1 MMLIF
6 AGMGVLLLL
15 SGVEISFILPYMAS
29 VMTSVAISTISYDSM
44 DNGNSFLFTLPVR
57 RKDYATEKY
66 FFVCGFGA
74 VSALIVAIACGI
86 LLLVRKSEMT
96 AGAFGVETM
105 TCLLIVLLLA
115 DLLVPLQIKF
125 GAEKSKIVILATV
138 GILVLG
144 FEIMEN
150 LDLQEIRKKLDG
162 IDNQLVELFEKRMA
176 LCSDVAEFKI
186 QTGKKVYDGERER
199 QKLDS
204 VMAMA
209 DSEFNKKGVYEL
221 FSQIMTISRK
231 LQYGLLVRHGQA
243 LETGF
248 TMVDDLKKEGVRIAY
263 QGVEGSYGHG
273 AALQYFGQDADVYH
287 VKSMEDAMVEVEEG
301 RADFAVLP
309 IENSSDGAVS
319 DNYDLLVKH
328 NVYIV
333 GETELAVN
341 HALLGLPGATLE
353 DIRQV
358 YSHPQ
363 ALMQCSQYLNSHR
376 QWRQVSMENTA
387 VSAKKVLEDA
397 DVTQAAVASEIAGK
411 LYGLKVLQPSI
422 NYNKK

>member
-1 MMLIF
+1 
-6 AGMGVLLLL
+6 
-15 SGVEISFILPYMAS
+15 
-29 VMTSVAISTISYDSM
+29 
-44 DNGNSFLFTLPVR
+44 
-57 RKDYATEKY
+57 
-66 FFVCGFGA
+66 
-74 VSALIVAIACGI
+74 
-86 LLLVRKSEMT
+86 
-96 AGAFGVETM
+96 
-105 TCLLIVLLLA
+105 
-115 DLLVPLQIKF
+115 
-125 GAEKSKIVILATV
+125 
-138 GILVLG
+138 
-144 FEIMEN
+144 MEN

-301 RADFAVLP
+301 RADYAVLP
-309 IENSSDGAVS
+309 IENSSAGAVS

-422 NYNKK
+422 NYNKNNVTRFIILAKDPVYCKGANKISICFECAHKSGTLYNMLGNLIYNGVNMLMIESRPIPGRSWEYRFF

>member
-1 MMLIF
+1 
-6 AGMGVLLLL
+6 
-15 SGVEISFILPYMAS
+15 
-29 VMTSVAISTISYDSM
+29 
-44 DNGNSFLFTLPVR
+44 
-57 RKDYATEKY
+57 
-66 FFVCGFGA
+66 
-74 VSALIVAIACGI
+74 
-86 LLLVRKSEMT
+86 
-96 AGAFGVETM
+96 
-105 TCLLIVLLLA
+105 
-115 DLLVPLQIKF
+115 
-125 GAEKSKIVILATV
+125 
-138 GILVLG
+138 
-144 FEIMEN
+144 MEN

-287 VKSMEDAMVEVEEG
+287 VKSMEDAMV
-301 RADFAVLP
+301 A
-309 IENSSDGAVS
+309 I
-319 DNYDLLVKH
+319 
-328 NVYIV
+328 
-333 GETELAVN
+333 
-341 HALLGLPGATLE
+341 
-353 DIRQV
+353 
-358 YSHPQ
+358 
-363 ALMQCSQYLNSHR
+363 
-376 QWRQVSMENTA
+376 
-387 VSAKKVLEDA
+387 
-397 DVTQAAVASEIAGK
+397 
-411 LYGLKVLQPSI
+411 PST
-422 NYNKK
+422 

>member
-1 MMLIF
+1 
-6 AGMGVLLLL
+6 
-15 SGVEISFILPYMAS
+15 
-29 VMTSVAISTISYDSM
+29 
-44 DNGNSFLFTLPVR
+44 
-57 RKDYATEKY
+57 
-66 FFVCGFGA
+66 
-74 VSALIVAIACGI
+74 
-86 LLLVRKSEMT
+86 
-96 AGAFGVETM
+96 
-105 TCLLIVLLLA
+105 
-115 DLLVPLQIKF
+115 
-125 GAEKSKIVILATV
+125 
-138 GILVLG
+138 
-144 FEIMEN
+144 MEN
-150 LDLQEIRKKLDG
+150 LDLKEIRNKLDE
-162 IDNQLVELFEKRMA
+162 IDTQLVELFEKRMA

-199 QKLDS
+199 QKLEA
-204 VMAMA
+204 VTAMA
-209 DSEFNKKGVYEL
+209 DTDFNKKGVYEL

-231 LQYGLLVRHGQA
+231 LQYGLLIRHGQV

-248 TMVDDLKKEGVRIAY
+248 TKVDSLKKEGARIAY

-309 IENSSDGAVS
+309 IENSSAGAVS

-333 GETELAVN
+333 GET
-341 HALLGLPGATLE
+341 
-353 DIRQV
+353 

-376 QWRQVSMENTA
+376 QWRQVSLENTA
-387 VSAKKVLEDA
+387 VSAKKVLEDG

-411 LYGLKVLQPSI
+411 LYGLKVLEPAI
-422 NYNKK
+422 NYNKNNVTRFIILAKNPVYQEGANKISLCFECAHKSGTLYNMLGNLIYNNLNMLMIESRPIPGRSWEYRFFVDVEGNLSDSAVQNALKGIAEEAATLRILGNYEAQTEK